1 MATWRRKRR
10 DGERRKRER
19 GKDGWVGGREG
30 GGREGAT
37 ESPEE
42 RKRRLVAEGRDFRE
56 WRRGMGVR
64 SAFSSSNGTD
74 GTVEGRGGVASG
86 ITHRHLP

>member
-1 MATWRRKRR
+1 MRNFRNYTVTVALRTILLAIWRRKRR

-30 GGREGAT
+30 GGRKGAT

-64 SAFSSSNGTD
+64 SAFSSSNGS
-74 GTVEGRGGVASG
+74 GV
-86 ITHRHLP
+86 